1 MAFVSAYNWLLVN
14 ILDLSAC
21 VKGFIYNEEL
31 RNVYDAIDERRKID
45 EIDRESI
52 VCTYEGHTVFSI
64 FSDYD
69 DVYE

>member
-1 MAFVSAYNWLLVN
+1 MGMLFRTFSE
-14 ILDLSAC
+14 ID
-21 VKGFIYNEEL
+21 IEEL

-69 DVYE
+69 SVYE

>member
-1 MAFVSAYNWLLVN
+1 MGMLFRTFSE
-14 ILDLSAC
+14 IDL
-21 VKGFIYNEEL
+21 EEL
-31 RNVYDAIDERRKID
+31 RIVYQAIDARRKID

-69 DVYE
+69 